1 MWNKAGLWM
10 ACVSIAFSAIEFEC
24 VGAKAQQAAPS
35 SSISGQVEDSTGAAV
50 GGADV
55 TLTDSGSTVLATVV
69 TDKEGHFVI
78 KSVPPGSY
86 VLTAQGSGFQPSRTK
101 VSVSPGGA
109 PITLKVLLKV
119 GAVSQTVTVVGEDS
133 YAASVAS
140 AGTKIDMPLMET
152 PMAVQVI
159 GRQIIDDQQ
168 TINLV
173 DVLTNVSGVA
183 PTNDAYGT
191 SDSFSIRGFDAASM
205 IYQDGMKLD
214 QYSASG
220 FPQDMANVEQIQV
233 VKGPASVL
241 YGQAEP
247 GGLVAIVTKHPHAG
261 PFASVGQEVGNHH
274 FFRTTADLNHPL
286 VKDKL
291 LFRMALDGVDAGSF
305 RNFIHTNEL
314 SFFPSA
320 SWRITPNLDF
330 TLLGSYQRGSNILDN
345 GIPFLPNGRPAD
357 VPRSSN
363 YMDLSTNKS
372 NIDQFSLEPSLNI
385 RLGEQWSLRMQYKVA
400 RINAPLPV
408 DEYYLGDVDA
418 SGNLQRGAF
427 IESSFRHRSDQVQ
440 ANLPGKF
447 SIGAVKN
454 TFLLGFDFFKQT
466 GEWYGNTSLQPATIN
481 IYQPVYDQPYG
492 TADPSGDIFAVQGA
506 WEYGTYIQDV
516 AELPGRVFVLAG
528 ARLNWTKEMENIT
541 TPDPYSYSP
550 NYVHEKPVTPR
561 AGLLWQPKTNVS
573 LYGSYT
579 SNYGASALFVYTAD
593 GKPLPPQSADQ
604 VEVGIKSEW
613 LDRRLTATIAAYR
626 IIKHNVP
633 TADPNNPLYTEAIGT
648 ARTEG
653 VELDLSGQL
662 SRSLRLITGLST
674 LQAIT
679 TKDTNTPSL
688 QGLPFP
694 GVPHDIASLWGVWE
708 PRSGPIRGL
717 QLGAGTQTRSGEQAY
732 ESPDGVSYL
741 ADRIPSFAIANLMA
755 AYEHTYGKAHISAQI
770 NVNNLFNCRYFATVN
785 PSQAMP
791 GVPFSI
797 LPSLR
802 IDF

>member
-1 MWNKAGLWM
+1 MWNKAELWM
-10 ACVSIAFSAIEFEC
+10 ACVSIAFSGIAFEC
-24 VGAKAQQAAPS
+24 AGAKAQQAAPS

-78 KSVPPGSY
+78 TSVPPGSY
-86 VLTAQGSGFQPSRTK
+86 VLTVQGSGFQPSRTK
-101 VSVSPGGA
+101 VSVSLGGA

-133 YAASVAS
+133 YAVSVAS

-261 PFASVGQEVGNHH
+261 PFTSVGQEVGNHH

-314 SFFPSA
+314 SLFPSA
-320 SWRITPNLDF
+320 SWRVTPNLDF

-345 GIPFLPNGRPAD
+345 GIPFLSNGRPAN

-363 YMDLSTNKS
+363 YMDLGTNKS
-372 NIDQFSLEPSLNI
+372 NIDQFSLEPSFNL
-385 RLGEQWSLRMQYKVA
+385 RLADQWSLRMQYKVA
-400 RINAPLPV
+400 QINAPLPV
-408 DEYYLGDVDA
+408 DEFYLGDVDP

-427 IESSFRHRSDQVQ
+427 AESSFHHRSDQVL
-440 ANLPGKF
+440 ADLPAKF
-447 SIGAVKN
+447 SFGKVKN

-466 GEWYGNTSLQPATIN
+466 GEWYGNTSLQPAAIN
-481 IYQPVYDQPYG
+481 IYQPVYDQSYG

-506 WEYGTYIQDV
+506 WEYGAYIQDV

-528 ARLNWTKEMENIT
+528 VRLNWTEEMEDIT
-541 TPDPYSYSP
+541 FPALSFTSP
-550 NYVHEKPVTPR
+550 NDVHEKPVTPR

-579 SNYGASALFVYTAD
+579 SNYGASALFVFTSD
-593 GKPLPPQSADQ
+593 GKPLKPQSANQ
-604 VEVGIKSEW
+604 VEFGIKSEW
-613 LDRRLTATIAAYR
+613 LDRRLTATAAAYR

-633 TADPNNPLYTEAIGT
+633 TADPTNPLYTVAIGT

-662 SRSLRLITGLST
+662 TRSIRLIAGLSS

-694 GVPHDIASLWGVWE
+694 GVAHNIASVWGVWE
-708 PRSGPIRGL
+708 PQSGPLRGL
-717 QLGAGTQTRSGEQAY
+717 RLGAGTQARSGEQAY

-741 ADRIPSFAIANLMA
+741 ADRIPSFGIANLMT

-770 NVNNLFNCRYFATVN
+770 NVNNLFNSRYFATVN

-791 GVPFSI
+791 GAPFTI

-802 IDF
+802 IAF

>member
-1 MWNKAGLWM
+1 
-10 ACVSIAFSAIEFEC
+10 
-24 VGAKAQQAAPS
+24 
-35 SSISGQVEDSTGAAV
+35 
-50 GGADV
+50 
-55 TLTDSGSTVLATVV
+55 
-69 TDKEGHFVI
+69 
-78 KSVPPGSY
+78 
-86 VLTAQGSGFQPSRTK
+86 
-101 VSVSPGGA
+101 
-109 PITLKVLLKV
+109 
-119 GAVSQTVTVVGEDS
+119 
-133 YAASVAS
+133 
-140 AGTKIDMPLMET
+140 
-152 PMAVQVI
+152 
-159 GRQIIDDQQ
+159 
-168 TINLV
+168 
-173 DVLTNVSGVA
+173 
-183 PTNDAYGT
+183 
-191 SDSFSIRGFDAASM
+191 
-205 IYQDGMKLD
+205 
-214 QYSASG
+214 
-220 FPQDMANVEQIQV
+220 
-233 VKGPASVL
+233 
-241 YGQAEP
+241 
-247 GGLVAIVTKHPHAG
+247 
-261 PFASVGQEVGNHH
+261 
-274 FFRTTADLNHPL
+274 
-286 VKDKL
+286 
-291 LFRMALDGVDAGSF
+291 MALDGFDAGSF

-447 SIGAVKN
+447 AIGAVKN

-481 IYQPVYDQPYG
+481 IYQPVYDQPFG

-506 WEYGTYIQDV
+506 WEYGAYIQDV

-528 ARLNWTKEMENIT
+528 ARMNWTEEMENIS
-541 TPDPYSYSP
+541 TPDPYSYWP

-604 VEVGIKSEW
+604 VEFGIKSEW

-694 GVPHDIASLWGVWE
+694 GVPHNIASLWGVWE

>member
-1 MWNKAGLWM
+1 MYRSFARTIALVFLGLTT
-10 ACVSIAFSAIEFEC
+10 
-24 VGAKAQQAAPS
+24 G
-35 SSISGQVEDSTGAAV
+35 ISGPTAASQRPGSVATIAGVASDSTGSAIAGVHLTLRDARGQVIAHATTNSEGHFDFSSLAPGRYVLRAESTNFESLERDVVASSSVPAALLQITMRVAGVQQTVSVNAAV
-50 GGADV
+50 GYAVPNAD
-55 TLTDSGSTVLATVV
+55 
-69 TDKEGHFVI
+69 
-78 KSVPPGSY
+78 
-86 VLTAQGSGFQPSRTK
+86 
-101 VSVSPGGA
+101 
-109 PITLKVLLKV
+109 
-119 GAVSQTVTVVGEDS
+119 
-133 YAASVAS
+133 
-140 AGTKIDMPLMET
+140 AGTKVDMPVMET
-152 PMAVQVI
+152 PMSVQVI
-159 GRQIIDDQQ
+159 GRQVIDDQQ
-168 TINLV
+168 TVNLV

-261 PFASVGQEVGNHH
+261 PFASVEQEVGNHH

-291 LFRMALDGVDAGSF
+291 LFRIALDGTDADSF

-314 SFFPSA
+314 SLFPSA
-320 SWRITPNLDF
+320 SWRITHNLDF

-345 GIPFLPNGRPAD
+345 GIPFLTNGTPAD

-363 YMDLSTNKS
+363 YMDLDTNKS
-372 NIDQFSLEPSLNI
+372 NIDQFSLEPSLNV
-385 RLGEQWSLRMQYKVA
+385 RLGDQWSLRMQYKVA

-418 SGNLQRGAF
+418 GGNLLRGAF
-427 IESSFRHRSDQVQ
+427 AETSFRHRSDQVQ

-447 SIGAVKN
+447 SFGQVKN
-454 TFLLGFDFFKQT
+454 TFLVGFDFFKQT
-466 GEWYGNTSLQPATIN
+466 GEWYGNTSLQPAAIN

-492 TADPSGDIFAVQGA
+492 TTDLSGDIFAVQGE
-506 WEYGTYIQDV
+506 WEYGAYIQDV

-528 ARLNWTKEMENIT
+528 ARLNWTEEMENIT
-541 TPDPYSYSP
+541 TPDPYSYWP
-550 NYVHEKPVTPR
+550 NYVHESPVTPR

-613 LDRRLTATIAAYR
+613 LDRRLMATVAAYR

-633 TADPNNPLYTEAIGT
+633 TTDPNNPLYTEAIGT
-648 ARTEG
+648 ARTQG

-662 SRSLRLITGLST
+662 SRSLRLIAGLST

-694 GVPHDIASLWGVWE
+694 GVPHNIASLWGVWE
-708 PRSGPIRGL
+708 PQSGPMRGL

-741 ADRIPSFAIANLMA
+741 ADRIPSFVIANLMM

-770 NVNNLFNCRYFATVN
+770 NVNNLFNSRYFATVN

-791 GVPFSI
+791 GAPFTI
-797 LPSLR
+797 LPSVR
-802 IDF
+802 VAF